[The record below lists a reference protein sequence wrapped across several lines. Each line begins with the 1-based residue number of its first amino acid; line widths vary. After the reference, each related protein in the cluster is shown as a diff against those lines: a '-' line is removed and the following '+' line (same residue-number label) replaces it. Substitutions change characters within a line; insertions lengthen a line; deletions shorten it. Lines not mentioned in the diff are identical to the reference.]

1 MRSVRLG
8 ATQGLTSSQ
17 RVTGQRGLA
26 VNVLAWVGAVLLVL
40 SAAIHLHLW
49 SQGYKEIPT
58 IGDLFIVQGVAGIL
72 LALVV
77 AVFRRFVLVAA
88 GALFAIGTAGGLLSS
103 IWFGL
108 FGFRESIH
116 APYVVTSLVIE
127 GAAFVVLTV
136 AAFFA
141 VPARR

>member
-1 MRSVRLG
+1 MNVVAWAG
-8 ATQGLTSSQ
+8 AL
-17 RVTGQRGLA
+17 
-26 VNVLAWVGAVLLVL
+26 LLVL

-58 IGDLFIVQGVAGIL
+58 IGDLFVVQGVAGIL
-72 LALVV
+72 LAL
-77 AVFRRFVLVAA
+77 AIAALRRFALLAA
-88 GALFAIGTAGGLLSS
+88 GAVFAVGTMAGLLGSL
-103 IWFGL
+103 WFGL

-127 GAAFVVLTV
+127 GAAFVVLAV

-141 VPARR
+141 VPAGR